1 VTPTIFALSSGRPPA
16 GIAVIRI
23 SGPGAFAALAAL
35 TDQPIPP
42 LRRLVRRRLYD
53 PANGSLLDKP
63 LAVAFGAPASATGD
77 DLVELHLHGGNAVV
91 AAVLAALTA
100 LPALRL
106 AAPGAFTR
114 RAFDNGKLDLSQV
127 EGLADLLDAETEA
140 QRRQALAQA
149 GGSLRHAVDGWRG
162 ALIDVRADLEASL
175 DFADEDEVPAGLTA
189 AAHARLTSLSASLAA
204 AAADA
209 TRGERLRDGLT
220 IAVTGPVNAGKSSL
234 INALAKRDVAIV
246 TEYPGTTRDVL
257 EVRLDLGGVAVT
269 LLDTAGL
276 RPTTDPVEAE
286 GIRRAIARAAAADLV
301 MVMGDAAARPE
312 DLRIM
317 GKADLGDGMIGWRDG
332 ALHLSA
338 TAMAGIDL
346 LIYWL
351 IDWARRSVRPG
362 EPALV
367 TRERHAAAIAAAR
380 AEIADARTIG
390 DAVLAAE
397 HLRRATVALDTIIG
411 GVSTDDVLDA
421 VFTRFC
427 LGK

>member
-1 VTPTIFALSSGRPPA
+1 
-16 GIAVIRI
+16 
-23 SGPGAFAALAAL
+23 
-35 TDQPIPP
+35 
-42 LRRLVRRRLYD
+42 
-53 PANGSLLDKP
+53 
-63 LAVAFGAPASATGD
+63 
-77 DLVELHLHGGNAVV
+77 
-91 AAVLAALTA
+91 
-100 LPALRL
+100 
-106 AAPGAFTR
+106 
-114 RAFDNGKLDLSQV
+114 
-127 EGLADLLDAETEA
+127 
-140 QRRQALAQA
+140 
-149 GGSLRHAVDGWRG
+149 
-162 ALIDVRADLEASL
+162 
-175 DFADEDEVPAGLTA
+175 
-189 AAHARLTSLSASLAA
+189 
-204 AAADA
+204 
-209 TRGERLRDGLT
+209 
-220 IAVTGPVNAGKSSL
+220 
-234 INALAKRDVAIV
+234 LAKRDVAIV